1 MVETFRGAE
10 GPVIQNLEFKTQ
22 NWIIRGVWKMAKEL
36 KQDVVVGLDLGTT
49 KVCTI
54 IGELDDEGQVHIIG
68 VGTTQSTG
76 LKKGSVVNIEQ
87 TINSIKKSI
96 QDAERMAGVE
106 VSSVFAGVAGG
117 HIKGLNSR
125 GVIAVSRRDK
135 EITEEDRERVIE
147 AAQAIAIPLDREIIH
162 VIPQEYI
169 VDDQDGI
176 KNPVGMSGV
185 RLEAEV
191 HVVTGAVTSVQ
202 NIVRSVERA
211 GVSVNDI
218 VLQPLASA
226 EAILSADE
234 KELGVVLIDIGGG
247 TTDIAVFINGSLWHT
262 GIITLGGALV
272 TSDVAVGLRTPNTEA
287 ESIKTRFGSA
297 YTAMVK
303 EEEEITVPGV
313 GGRPDRR
320 MPRRVLSEIIEARME
335 EIFEL
340 VSAELKKHGFED
352 RIPAGAVITGGSSLM
367 EGTAELAEKI
377 LQLPV
382 RIGSPKRVGG
392 LTDVVSNPMYST
404 AVGLVLMGLKSHSGP
419 SSAAGKKS
427 AAGKQGS

>member
-1 MVETFRGAE
+1 
-10 GPVIQNLEFKTQ
+10 
-22 NWIIRGVWKMAKEL
+22 MAKEI
-36 KQDVVVGLDLGTT
+36 KQDIVVGLDLGTT

-54 IGELDDEGQVHIIG
+54 IGEQDDEGQVHIIG
-68 VGTTQSTG
+68 VGTTPSTG

-87 TINSIKKSI
+87 TIASIKKSV

-106 VSSVFAGVAGG
+106 VSSAFAGVAGG

-125 GVIAVSRRDK
+125 GVIAVSRKDK
-135 EITEEDRERVIE
+135 EITEDDRERVIE

-185 RLEAEV
+185 RLESEV

-211 GVSVNDI
+211 GLAVADI
-218 VLQPLASA
+218 ILQPLASA

-234 KELGVVLIDIGGG
+234 KELGVVLIDIGG
-247 TTDIAVFINGSLWHT
+247 ALWHT
-262 GIITLGGALV
+262 GIITLGGTRV

-287 ESIKTRFGSA
+287 EGIKLQYGCA

-340 VSAELKKHGFED
+340 VGAELKKHGFED
-352 RIPAGAVITGGSSLM
+352 RIPAGAVITGGAALM

-392 LTDVVSNPMYST
+392 LTDVVSNPSYST
-404 AVGLVLMGLKSHSGP
+404 AVGLVLMGMQSQNRQAGGKRVRP
-419 SSAAGKKS
+419 S
-427 AAGKQGS
+427 

>member
-1 MVETFRGAE
+1 
-10 GPVIQNLEFKTQ
+10 
-22 NWIIRGVWKMAKEL
+22 MAKEL

-68 VGTTQSTG
+68 VGTTPSTG

-96 QDAERMAGVE
+96 HDAERMAGVE
-106 VSSVFAGVAGG
+106 VGSVFAGVAGG

-211 GVSVNDI
+211 GVAVNDI

-287 ESIKTRFGSA
+287 ESIKTQFGSA

-340 VSAELKKHGFED
+340 VAAELKKHGFED
-352 RIPAGAVITGGSSLM
+352 RVPAGAVITGGSALM

-404 AVGLVLMGLKSHSGP
+404 AVGLVLMGLKSHPSP
-419 SSAAGKKS
+419 SSASPKKGGGPGALPGAGMFQDILGRMKS
-427 AAGKQGS
+427 WFGDSI

>member
-1 MVETFRGAE
+1 
-10 GPVIQNLEFKTQ
+10 
-22 NWIIRGVWKMAKEL
+22 MAKEQ
-36 KQDVVVGLDLGTT
+36 KQDIVVGLDLGTT

-54 IGELDDEGQVHIIG
+54 IGERDDEGQVHIIG
-68 VGTTQSTG
+68 VGTTPSTG

-87 TINSIKKSI
+87 TIASIKKSV

-106 VSSVFAGVAGG
+106 VSSAFAGIAGG

-125 GVIAVSRRDK
+125 GVIAVSRKDK
-135 EITEEDRERVIE
+135 EISEEDRERVIE

-211 GVSVNDI
+211 GLQVADI
-218 VLQPLASA
+218 ILQPLASA
-226 EAILSADE
+226 EAILSQDE
-234 KELGVVLIDIGGG
+234 KELGVVLVDIGGG

-287 ESIKTRFGSA
+287 EAIKIQFGCA
-297 YTAMVK
+297 HTAMVK

-340 VSAELKKHGFED
+340 VGAELKKFGFED
-352 RIPAGAVITGGSSLM
+352 RIPAGAVITGGAALM

-392 LTDVVSNPMYST
+392 LTDVVSNPSYST
-404 AVGLVLMGLKSHSGP
+404 AVGLVLMGMQSQAP
-419 SSAAGKKS
+419 MTGKKAS
-427 AAGKQGS
+427 FSGGADAVNNILDRMKKWFGDSI

>member
-1 MVETFRGAE
+1 
-10 GPVIQNLEFKTQ
+10 
-22 NWIIRGVWKMAKEL
+22 MAKEQ
-36 KQDVVVGLDLGTT
+36 KQDIVVGLDLGTT

-54 IGELDDEGQVHIIG
+54 IGERDDDGQVHIIG
-68 VGTTQSTG
+68 VGTTPSTG

-87 TINSIKKSI
+87 TIASIKKSV

-106 VSSVFAGVAGG
+106 VGSVFAGVAGG

-125 GVIAVSRRDK
+125 GVIAVSRKDK

-185 RLEAEV
+185 RLESEV
-191 HVVTGAVTSVQ
+191 HVVTGGVTSVQ

-211 GVSVNDI
+211 GLQVADI
-218 VLQPLASA
+218 ILQPLASA

-247 TTDIAVFINGSLWHT
+247 TTDMAVFINGSLWHT
-262 GIITLGGALV
+262 GIITLGGTLV

-287 ESIKTRFGSA
+287 DNIKIQYGCS

-340 VSAELKKHGFED
+340 VGAELKKHGFED
-352 RIPAGAVITGGSSLM
+352 RIPAGAVITGGAALM

-392 LTDVVSNPMYST
+392 LTDVVSNPSYST
-404 AVGLVLMGLKSHSGP
+404 AVGLVLMGMQATAPGGGGGKGFSFN
-419 SSAAGKKS
+419 AGGDMVKGVLDRMKKWFGDS
-427 AAGKQGS
+427 I

>member
-1 MVETFRGAE
+1 
-10 GPVIQNLEFKTQ
+10 
-22 NWIIRGVWKMAKEL
+22 MAKEQ
-36 KQDVVVGLDLGTT
+36 KQDIVVGLDLGTT

-54 IGELDDEGQVHIIG
+54 IGEQDDEGQVHIIG
-68 VGTTQSTG
+68 VGTTPSTG

-87 TINSIKKSI
+87 TIASIKKSI
-96 QDAERMAGVE
+96 ADAERMAGVE
-106 VSSVFAGVAGG
+106 VTSAFAGVAGG

-125 GVIAVSRRDK
+125 GVIAVSRKDK

-191 HVVTGAVTSVQ
+191 HVVTGGVTSVQ

-211 GVSVNDI
+211 GIQVADI
-218 VLQPLASA
+218 ILQPLASA

-234 KELGVVLIDIGGG
+234 KELGVVLVDIGGG
-247 TTDIAVFINGSLWHT
+247 TTDIAVFINGALWHT

-287 ESIKTRFGSA
+287 ESIKIQYGCA

-313 GGRPDRR
+313 GGRTDRR

-340 VSAELKKHGFED
+340 VGAELKKHGFED
-352 RIPAGAVITGGSSLM
+352 RIPAGAVITGGAALM

-392 LTDVVSNPMYST
+392 LTDVVANPSYST
-404 AVGLVLMGLKSHSGP
+404 AVGLVLMGMQSAHPKTGGKGMSFGSGEDMFKNIL
-419 SSAAGKKS
+419 GRMKKWFGDS
-427 AAGKQGS
+427 I

>member
-1 MVETFRGAE
+1 
-10 GPVIQNLEFKTQ
+10 
-22 NWIIRGVWKMAKEL
+22 MAKEVR
-36 KQDVVVGLDLGTT
+36 KDIVVGLDLGTT

-54 IGELDDEGQVHIIG
+54 IGEQDQDGNVHIIG
-68 VGTTQSTG
+68 VGNCPSSG

-87 TINSIKKSI
+87 TIASIKKSV
-96 QDAERMAGVE
+96 QEAERMAGVE
-106 VSSVFAGVAGG
+106 VTSAFAGIAGG

-125 GVIAVSRRDK
+125 GVIAVARKDK
-135 EITEEDRERVIE
+135 EITEEDRERVLE
-147 AAQAIAIPLDREIIH
+147 AARAIAIPMDREIIH
-162 VIPQEYI
+162 VVPQEYI

-191 HVVTGAVTSVQ
+191 HVVTGGVTSVQ

-211 GVSVNDI
+211 DVRVADI
-218 VLQPLASA
+218 ILQPLASA
-226 EAILSADE
+226 EAILSQDE

-287 ESIKTRFGSA
+287 EIIKTQYGCA

-313 GGRPDRR
+313 GGRADRR

-340 VSAELKKHGFED
+340 VAAELKKNGFED
-352 RIPAGAVITGGSSLM
+352 RIPAGAVITGGAALM

-392 LTDVVSNPMYST
+392 LTDVVSNPSYST
-404 AVGLVLMGLKSHSGP
+404 AVGLVLMGIQTQEPQTNKRTVNLGGGEDMFKNVLDRM
-419 SSAAGKKS
+419 KKWFGDS
-427 AAGKQGS
+427 I

>member
-1 MVETFRGAE
+1 
-10 GPVIQNLEFKTQ
+10 
-22 NWIIRGVWKMAKEL
+22 MAKEV
-36 KQDVVVGLDLGTT
+36 KKDIVVGLDLGTT

-54 IGELDDEGQVHIIG
+54 IGEQDSEGQVHIIG
-68 VGTTQSTG
+68 VGTCPSSG

-87 TINSIKKSI
+87 TISAIKKSV
-96 QDAERMAGVE
+96 QDAERMAGVQIT
-106 VSSVFAGVAGG
+106 SAFAGIAGG

-125 GVIAVSRRDK
+125 GVIAVSRKDK
-135 EITEEDRERVIE
+135 EITEEDRERVLE
-147 AAQAIAIPLDREIIH
+147 AARAIAIPMDREIIH
-162 VIPQEYI
+162 VVPQEYI

-191 HVVTGAVTSVQ
+191 HVVTGSVTSVQ

-211 GVSVNDI
+211 DVRVADI
-218 VLQPLASA
+218 ILQPLASA
-226 EAILSADE
+226 EAILSTDE

-287 ESIKTRFGSA
+287 EIIKTQFGCA

-313 GGRPDRR
+313 GGRADRR

-340 VSAELKKHGFED
+340 VTAELKKNGFED
-352 RIPAGAVITGGSSLM
+352 RIPAGAVITGGASLM

-382 RIGSPKRVGG
+382 RIGSPKKIGG
-392 LTDVVSNPMYST
+392 LTDVVSNPSYST
-404 AVGLVLMGLKSHSGP
+404 AVGLVLMGMQTQDPQPTKKPASF
-419 SSAAGKKS
+419 AAGEDMFNNVLDRMKKWFGDS
-427 AAGKQGS
+427 I

>member
-1 MVETFRGAE
+1 
-10 GPVIQNLEFKTQ
+10 
-22 NWIIRGVWKMAKEL
+22 MAKEVR
-36 KQDVVVGLDLGTT
+36 KDIVVGLDLGTT

-54 IGELDDEGQVHIIG
+54 IGEQDQDGNVHIIG
-68 VGTTQSTG
+68 VGNCPSSG

-87 TINSIKKSI
+87 TIASIKKSV
-96 QDAERMAGVE
+96 QEAERMAGVE
-106 VSSVFAGVAGG
+106 VTSAFAGIAGG

-125 GVIAVSRRDK
+125 GVIAVARKDK
-135 EITEEDRERVIE
+135 EITEEDRERVLE
-147 AAQAIAIPLDREIIH
+147 AARAIAIPMDREIIH
-162 VIPQEYI
+162 VVPQEYI

-191 HVVTGAVTSVQ
+191 HVVTGGVTSVQ

-211 GVSVNDI
+211 DVRVADI
-218 VLQPLASA
+218 ILQPLASA
-226 EAILSADE
+226 EAILSQDE

-287 ESIKTRFGSA
+287 EIIKTQYGCA

-313 GGRPDRR
+313 GGRADRR

-340 VSAELKKHGFED
+340 VAAELKKNGFED
-352 RIPAGAVITGGSSLM
+352 RIPAGAVITGGAALM

-392 LTDVVSNPMYST
+392 LTDVVSNPSYST
-404 AVGLVLMGLKSHSGP
+404 AVGLVLMGIQTQEPQTNKRTVSLGGGEDMFKNVLDRM
-419 SSAAGKKS
+419 KKWFGDS
-427 AAGKQGS
+427 I

>member
-1 MVETFRGAE
+1 
-10 GPVIQNLEFKTQ
+10 
-22 NWIIRGVWKMAKEL
+22 MAKEQ
-36 KQDVVVGLDLGTT
+36 KQDIVVGLDLGTT

-54 IGELDDEGQVHIIG
+54 IGEQDDEGQVHIIG
-68 VGTTQSTG
+68 VGTTPSAG

-87 TINSIKKSI
+87 TIAAIKKSI
-96 QDAERMAGVE
+96 ADAERMAGVE
-106 VSSVFAGVAGG
+106 VTSAFAGVAGG

-125 GVIAVSRRDK
+125 GVIAVSRKDK

-191 HVVTGAVTSVQ
+191 HVVTGGVTSVQ

-211 GVSVNDI
+211 GIQVADI
-218 VLQPLASA
+218 ILQPLASA

-234 KELGVVLIDIGGG
+234 KELGVVLVDIGGG
-247 TTDIAVFINGSLWHT
+247 TTDIAIFINGSLWHT

-287 ESIKTRFGSA
+287 ESIKLQYGCA

-340 VSAELKKHGFED
+340 VGAELKKHGFED
-352 RIPAGAVITGGSSLM
+352 RIPAGAVITGGAALM

-392 LTDVVSNPMYST
+392 LTDVVANPSYST
-404 AVGLVLMGLKSHSGP
+404 AVGLVLMGMPKLGAKVEKKGMNLGSGEDMFKNVL
-419 SSAAGKKS
+419 GRMKKWFGDS
-427 AAGKQGS
+427 I

>member
-1 MVETFRGAE
+1 
-10 GPVIQNLEFKTQ
+10 
-22 NWIIRGVWKMAKEL
+22 MAKEQ
-36 KQDVVVGLDLGTT
+36 KQDIVVGLDLGTT
-49 KVCTI
+49 KVCTL
-54 IGELDDEGQVHIIG
+54 IGERGEDGQVNIIG
-68 VGTTQSTG
+68 VGTTPSTG

-87 TINSIKKSI
+87 TITSIKKSV
-96 QDAERMAGVE
+96 QDAERMAGVQ
-106 VSSVFAGVAGG
+106 VSSAFAGVAGG
-117 HIKGLNSR
+117 HIRGLNSR

-135 EITEEDRERVIE
+135 EITMEDRERVIE
-147 AAQAIAIPLDREIIH
+147 AAQAIAIPLDREVIH

-211 GVSVNDI
+211 GLQVADI
-218 VLQPLASA
+218 ILQPLASA
-226 EAILSADE
+226 EAILSPDE
-234 KELGVVLIDIGGG
+234 KELGVVLVDIGGG

-262 GIITLGGALV
+262 GIITLGGSLV

-287 ESIKTRFGSA
+287 ENVKIQYGCA
-297 YTAMVK
+297 LTALVQ
-303 EEEEITVPGV
+303 EEEEITVAGV

-340 VSAELKKHGFED
+340 VGAELKKHGFED
-352 RIPAGAVITGGSSLM
+352 RIPAGVVITGGAALM

-382 RIGSPKRVGG
+382 RVGSPKKVGG
-392 LTDVVSNPMYST
+392 LKDVVANPAYST
-404 AVGLVLMGLKSHSGP
+404 AVGRETMGMQTQHRYAGNKGGGFSGDTAVKNVLARMKRWFGDSL
-419 SSAAGKKS
+419 
-427 AAGKQGS
+427 

>member
-1 MVETFRGAE
+1 
-10 GPVIQNLEFKTQ
+10 
-22 NWIIRGVWKMAKEL
+22 MAKEQ
-36 KQDVVVGLDLGTT
+36 KQDIVVGLDLGTT

-54 IGELDDEGQVHIIG
+54 IGEQDDEGQVHIIG
-68 VGTTQSTG
+68 VGTTPSTG

-87 TINSIKKSI
+87 TIASIRKSV

-106 VSSVFAGVAGG
+106 VSSAFAGVAGG

-125 GVIAVSRRDK
+125 GVIAVSRKDK

-211 GVSVNDI
+211 DI
-218 VLQPLASA
+218 QVADIILQPLASA

-234 KELGVVLIDIGGG
+234 KELGVVLVDIGGRNHRYRG
-247 TTDIAVFINGSLWHT
+247 LHQWLPLAHRHHHSGGHPGDQRCG
-262 GIITLGGALV
+262 GGASYSQHRGGGHQDTV
-272 TSDVAVGLRTPNTEA
+272 WLRLYGH
-287 ESIKTRFGSA
+287 R
-297 YTAMVK
+297 
-303 EEEEITVPGV
+303 
-313 GGRPDRR
+313 
-320 MPRRVLSEIIEARME
+320 
-335 EIFEL
+335 
-340 VSAELKKHGFED
+340 
-352 RIPAGAVITGGSSLM
+352 
-367 EGTAELAEKI
+367 
-377 LQLPV
+377 
-382 RIGSPKRVGG
+382 
-392 LTDVVSNPMYST
+392 
-404 AVGLVLMGLKSHSGP
+404 
-419 SSAAGKKS
+419 
-427 AAGKQGS
+427 

>member
-1 MVETFRGAE
+1 
-10 GPVIQNLEFKTQ
+10 
-22 NWIIRGVWKMAKEL
+22 MAKEQ
-36 KQDVVVGLDLGTT
+36 KQDIVVGLDLGTT

-54 IGELDDEGQVHIIG
+54 IGEQDDDGQVHIIG
-68 VGTTQSTG
+68 VGTTPSTG

-87 TINSIKKSI
+87 TIAAIKKSV

-106 VSSVFAGVAGG
+106 ISSAFAGVAGG

-125 GVIAVSRRDK
+125 GVIAVSRKDK

-191 HVVTGAVTSVQ
+191 HVVTGGVTSVQ

-211 GVSVNDI
+211 GIHVADI
-218 VLQPLASA
+218 ILQPLASA
-226 EAILSADE
+226 EAILSPDE

-247 TTDIAVFINGSLWHT
+247 TTDIAVFINGALWHT
-262 GIITLGGALV
+262 GIITLGGSLV

-287 ESIKTRFGSA
+287 ESIKIQYGCA

-313 GGRPDRR
+313 GGRTDRR

-340 VSAELKKHGFED
+340 VGAELKKHGFED
-352 RIPAGAVITGGSSLM
+352 RIPAGAVITGGAALM

-377 LQLPV
+377 MQLPV

-392 LTDVVSNPMYST
+392 LTDVVSNPSYST
-404 AVGLVLMGLKSHSGP
+404 AVGLVLMGMQ
-419 SSAAGKKS
+419 SAHPQGGKKGGGGFS
-427 AAGKQGS
+427 GDDAFKNILGRMKKWFGDSI

>member
-1 MVETFRGAE
+1 
-10 GPVIQNLEFKTQ
+10 
-22 NWIIRGVWKMAKEL
+22 MAKEL

-68 VGTTQSTG
+68 VGTTPSTG

-87 TINSIKKSI
+87 TINSIKKSVH
-96 QDAERMAGVE
+96 DAERMAGVE
-106 VSSVFAGVAGG
+106 VGSVFAGVAGG

-147 AAQAIAIPLDREIIH
+147 AAQAIAIPMDREIIH

-211 GVSVNDI
+211 GIQVNDI

-226 EAILSADE
+226 EAILSPDE

-287 ESIKTRFGSA
+287 ESIKVQFGSA

-340 VSAELKKHGFED
+340 VAAELKKHGFED
-352 RIPAGAVITGGSSLM
+352 RVPAGAVITGGSALM

-404 AVGLVLMGLKSHSGP
+404 AVGLVLMGLKSHPTPSA
-419 SSAAGKKS
+419 SSAKK
-427 AAGKQGS
+427 GGGPMPGSGMFQDILGRMKGWFGDSI

>member
-1 MVETFRGAE
+1 
-10 GPVIQNLEFKTQ
+10 
-22 NWIIRGVWKMAKEL
+22 MAKEQ
-36 KQDVVVGLDLGTT
+36 KQDIVVGLDLGTT

-54 IGELDDEGQVHIIG
+54 IGEQDDDGQVHIIG
-68 VGTTQSTG
+68 VGTTPSTG

-87 TINSIKKSI
+87 TIASIKKSV
-96 QDAERMAGVE
+96 QDAERMAGVD
-106 VSSVFAGVAGG
+106 VSSAFAGVAGG

-125 GVIAVSRRDK
+125 GVIAVSRKDK

-211 GVSVNDI
+211 GLQVADI
-218 VLQPLASA
+218 ILQPLASS
-226 EAILSADE
+226 EAILSPDE

-287 ESIKTRFGSA
+287 ESIKIQYGCT

-340 VSAELKKHGFED
+340 VAAELKKHGFED
-352 RIPAGAVITGGSSLM
+352 RIPAGAVITGGAALM
-367 EGTAELAEKI
+367 EGVAELAEKI

-392 LTDVVSNPMYST
+392 LTDVVSNPSYST
-404 AVGLVLMGLKSHSGP
+404 AVGLVLMGMPAQSASG
-419 SSAAGKKS
+419 GKK
-427 AAGKQGS
+427 GSSFSPGDAFGNILNRMKKWFGDSI

>member
-1 MVETFRGAE
+1 
-10 GPVIQNLEFKTQ
+10 
-22 NWIIRGVWKMAKEL
+22 
-36 KQDVVVGLDLGTT
+36 
-49 KVCTI
+49 
-54 IGELDDEGQVHIIG
+54 
-68 VGTTQSTG
+68 
-76 LKKGSVVNIEQ
+76 VVNIEQ
-87 TINSIKKSI
+87 TISAIKKSV
-96 QDAERMAGVE
+96 QDAERMAGVQIT
-106 VSSVFAGVAGG
+106 SAFAGIAGG

-125 GVIAVSRRDK
+125 GVIAVSRKDK
-135 EITEEDRERVIE
+135 EITEEDRERVLE
-147 AAQAIAIPLDREIIH
+147 AARAIAIPMDREIIH
-162 VIPQEYI
+162 VVPQEYI

-191 HVVTGAVTSVQ
+191 HVVTGSVTSVQ

-211 GVSVNDI
+211 DVRVADI
-218 VLQPLASA
+218 ILQPLASA
-226 EAILSADE
+226 EAILSTDE

-287 ESIKTRFGSA
+287 EIIKTQFGCA

-313 GGRPDRR
+313 GGRADRR

-340 VSAELKKHGFED
+340 VTAELKKNGFED
-352 RIPAGAVITGGSSLM
+352 RIPAGAVITGGASLM

-382 RIGSPKRVGG
+382 RIGSPKKIGG
-392 LTDVVSNPMYST
+392 LTDVVSNPSYST
-404 AVGLVLMGLKSHSGP
+404 AVGLVLMGMQTQDPQPTKKAASF
-419 SSAAGKKS
+419 AAGEDMFNNVLDRMKKWFGDS
-427 AAGKQGS
+427 I

>member
-1 MVETFRGAE
+1 
-10 GPVIQNLEFKTQ
+10 
-22 NWIIRGVWKMAKEL
+22 MAKEQ
-36 KQDVVVGLDLGTT
+36 KQDIVVGLDLGTT

-54 IGELDDEGQVHIIG
+54 IGEQDDDGQVHIIG
-68 VGTTQSTG
+68 VGTTPSTG
-76 LKKGSVVNIEQ
+76 LRKGSVVNIEQ
-87 TINSIKKSI
+87 TIASIKKSV

-106 VSSVFAGVAGG
+106 ISSVYAGVAGG

-125 GVIAVSRRDK
+125 GVIAVSRKDK
-135 EITEEDRERVIE
+135 EITGDDRERVIE

-211 GVSVNDI
+211 GFHVADI
-218 VLQPLASA
+218 ILQPLASS

-262 GIITLGGALV
+262 GIITLGGQLV

-287 ESIKTRFGSA
+287 ESIKLQYGCS

-303 EEEEITVPGV
+303 EEEEIAVPGV

-340 VSAELKKHGFED
+340 VGAELKKHGFED
-352 RIPAGAVITGGSSLM
+352 RIPAGAVITGGASLM

-392 LTDVVSNPMYST
+392 LTDVVSNPSYST
-404 AVGLVLMGLKSHSGP
+404 AVGLVLMGMQSQQPRDGKRSAMMSGD
-419 SSAAGKKS
+419 AFGNILTRMKKWFGDS
-427 AAGKQGS
+427 I

>member
-1 MVETFRGAE
+1 
-10 GPVIQNLEFKTQ
+10 
-22 NWIIRGVWKMAKEL
+22 MAKEM
-36 KQDVVVGLDLGTT
+36 KQDIVVGLDLGTT

-54 IGELDDEGQVHIIG
+54 IGERDEEGQVHIIG
-68 VGTTQSTG
+68 VGTTPSTG

-87 TINSIKKSI
+87 TIASIKKSI

-106 VSSVFAGVAGG
+106 VSAAYAGVAGG

-125 GVIAVSRRDK
+125 GVIAVSRKDK
-135 EITEEDRERVIE
+135 EISEEDRARVIE

-185 RLEAEV
+185 RLESEV

-211 GVSVNDI
+211 GIHVADI
-218 VLQPLASA
+218 ILQPLASA
-226 EAILSADE
+226 EAILSPDE

-287 ESIKTRFGSA
+287 EAIKIQYGCT

-340 VSAELKKHGFED
+340 VAAELKKHGFED
-352 RIPAGAVITGGSSLM
+352 RIPAGAVITGGAALM

-404 AVGLVLMGLKSHSGP
+404 AVGLVLMGMQ
-419 SSAAGKKS
+419 SSAPQAGVKRPFNFGGENAFKNILGRMKKWFGDS
-427 AAGKQGS
+427 I

>member
-1 MVETFRGAE
+1 MG
-10 GPVIQNLEFKTQ
+10 
-22 NWIIRGVWKMAKEL
+22 KEI
-36 KQDVVVGLDLGTT
+36 KEDVVVGLDLGTT
-49 KVCTI
+49 KVCAI
-54 IGELDDEGQVHIIG
+54 IGEMDNEGQVQIIG
-68 VGTTQSTG
+68 VGTTPSTG

-87 TINSIKKSI
+87 TVSAIKKAV
-96 QDAERMAGVE
+96 QDAERMAGVDIQ
-106 VSSVFAGVAGG
+106 SVCVGVAGG

-125 GVIAVSRRDK
+125 GVIAVARRDK
-135 EITEEDRERVIE
+135 EITDIDQARVIE

-202 NIVRSVERA
+202 NIIRSVERS
-211 GVSVNDI
+211 GLRVSDI

-226 EAILSADE
+226 EAVLSEDE

-262 GIITLGGALV
+262 SIITLGGTMV
-272 TSDVAVGLRTPNTEA
+272 TNDVAVGLRTPNTEA
-287 ESIKTRFGSA
+287 ENIKIQYGCARTIL
-297 YTAMVK
+297 VK

-313 GGRPDRR
+313 GGRADRR
-320 MPRRVLSEIIEARME
+320 MPRRVLSEIIEPRME

-340 VSAELKKHGFED
+340 VLEELKKFGFED
-352 RIPAGAVITGGSSLM
+352 RIPAGAVITGGASLM
-367 EGTAELAEKI
+367 EGVADIAEKV
-377 LQLPV
+377 LQLSV
-382 RIGSPKRVGG
+382 RIGSPKRIGG
-392 LTDVVSNPMYST
+392 VSDVISNPSYST
-404 AVGLVLMGLKSHSGP
+404 AVGLVFTAMKKTTAGVKGSNVSDKNKKGILSKMKSWFGDSF
-419 SSAAGKKS
+419 
-427 AAGKQGS
+427 

>member
-1 MVETFRGAE
+1 
-10 GPVIQNLEFKTQ
+10 
-22 NWIIRGVWKMAKEL
+22 MAKEQ
-36 KQDVVVGLDLGTT
+36 KQDIVVGLDLGTT

-68 VGTTQSTG
+68 VGTTPSTG

-87 TINSIKKSI
+87 TIASIKKSI
-96 QDAERMAGVE
+96 ADAERMAGVE
-106 VSSVFAGVAGG
+106 VTSAFAGVAGG

-147 AAQAIAIPLDREIIH
+147 AAQAIAIPMDREIIH

-211 GVSVNDI
+211 GIQVADI
-218 VLQPLASA
+218 ILQPLASA
-226 EAILSADE
+226 EAILSSDE

-287 ESIKTRFGSA
+287 ESIKVQFGSA

-340 VSAELKKHGFED
+340 VGSELKKHGFED
-352 RIPAGAVITGGSSLM
+352 RIPAGAVITGGAALM

-392 LTDVVSNPMYST
+392 LTDVVANPSYST
-404 AVGLVLMGLKSHSGP
+404 AVGLVLMGMQSAHHAGRQKGFGSGEDMFKNVL
-419 SSAAGKKS
+419 GRMKKWFGDS
-427 AAGKQGS
+427 I

>member
-1 MVETFRGAE
+1 
-10 GPVIQNLEFKTQ
+10 
-22 NWIIRGVWKMAKEL
+22 MAKEQ
-36 KQDVVVGLDLGTT
+36 KQDIVVGLDLGTT

-54 IGELDDEGQVHIIG
+54 IGERDDDGQVHIIG
-68 VGTTQSTG
+68 VGTTPSTG

-87 TINSIKKSI
+87 TIASIKKSV

-106 VSSVFAGVAGG
+106 VGSVFAGVAGG

-125 GVIAVSRRDK
+125 GVIAVSRKDK

-185 RLEAEV
+185 RLESEV
-191 HVVTGAVTSVQ
+191 HVVTGGVTSVQ

-211 GVSVNDI
+211 GLQVSDI
-218 VLQPLASA
+218 ILQPLASA

-247 TTDIAVFINGSLWHT
+247 TTDLAVFINGSLWHT
-262 GIITLGGALV
+262 GIITLGGTLV

-287 ESIKTRFGSA
+287 DNIKIQYGCC

-340 VSAELKKHGFED
+340 VGAELKKHGFED
-352 RIPAGAVITGGSSLM
+352 RIPAGAVITGGAALM

-377 LQLPV
+377 IQLPV

-392 LTDVVSNPMYST
+392 LTDVVSNPSYST
-404 AVGLVLMGLKSHSGP
+404 AVGLVLMGMQATAPGGGGGKGFNFN
-419 SSAAGKKS
+419 AGGDMVKGVLDRMKKWFGDS
-427 AAGKQGS
+427 I

>member
-1 MVETFRGAE
+1 
-10 GPVIQNLEFKTQ
+10 
-22 NWIIRGVWKMAKEL
+22 MAKEI
-36 KQDVVVGLDLGTT
+36 KQDIVVGLDLGTT

-54 IGELDDEGQVHIIG
+54 IGERDDEGQVHIIG
-68 VGTTQSTG
+68 VGTTPSTG

-87 TINSIKKSI
+87 TIASIRKSV

-106 VSSVFAGVAGG
+106 ISAVYAGVAGG

-125 GVIAVSRRDK
+125 GVIAVSRKDK
-135 EITEEDRERVIE
+135 EITEDDRARVIE

-185 RLEAEV
+185 RLESEV

-211 GVSVNDI
+211 DLQVADI
-218 VLQPLASA
+218 ILQPLASS

-234 KELGVVLIDIGGG
+234 KELGVVLVDIGGG

-287 ESIKTRFGSA
+287 ENIKIQYGCA

-340 VSAELKKHGFED
+340 VAAELKKHGFED
-352 RIPAGAVITGGSSLM
+352 RIPAGAVITGGAALM

-392 LTDVVSNPMYST
+392 LTDVVSNPCYST
-404 AVGLVLMGLKSHSGP
+404 AVGLVLMGMQNQGP
-419 SSAAGKKS
+419 STGKK
-427 AAGKQGS
+427 GSFLSGGDAFGSILGRMKKWFGDSI